1 MKFFFF
7 FELLNIFYILGL
19 PFHVMHHIQ
28 PKWTLCFGAP
38 KQGCTSRAITGE
50 LFLAD
55 IGIPSVSWRRIGI
68 SRCKIP
74 WGAEFVIALE
84 YDS

>member
-1 MKFFFF
+1 
-7 FELLNIFYILGL
+7 
-19 PFHVMHHIQ
+19 MHHIQ

-55 IGIPSVSWRRIGI
+55 IGIPSVSWRNAGVK
-68 SRCKIP
+68 RCNIA
-74 WGAEFVIALE
+74 WGAEFVLALE
-84 YDS
+84 YGETPKAE